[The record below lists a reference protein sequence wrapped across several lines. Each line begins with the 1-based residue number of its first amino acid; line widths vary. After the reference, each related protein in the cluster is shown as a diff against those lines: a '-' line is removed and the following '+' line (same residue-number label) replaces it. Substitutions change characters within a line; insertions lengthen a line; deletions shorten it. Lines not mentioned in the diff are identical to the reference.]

1 MLTSYGYTAVSIS
14 MGIFLLVLLV
24 VCGIGCVW
32 HWKHHTTRFTSPKFL
47 QRRSSERK
55 ECQKTLYLRPRSIG
69 LNPKASVETKD
80 HRSTDKGSRMHG
92 HYENMATG
100 PPKAKEERDK
110 EPYENAQ
117 PPNFEEHIYGNEASS
132 EYYNFQKPG
141 TSEVPQDEDIYILP
155 DF

>member
-1 MLTSYGYTAVSIS
+1 MLTSYRYTSVSIF

-32 HWKHHTTRFTSPKFL
+32 HWKHHSTRFTLPRIL
-47 QRRSSERK
+47 QRRRSKRK
-55 ECQKTLYLRPRSIG
+55 DYEKTLYLSPHIVG

-80 HRSTDKGSRMHG
+80 HRSTDKGSRMHD
-92 HYENMATG
+92 HYENMAAG
-100 PPKAKEERDK
+100 PPKAKEESDRGL
-110 EPYENAQ
+110 YENTQ

-141 TSEVPQDEDIYILP
+141 TSQVPQDEDIYILP
-155 DF
+155 DL